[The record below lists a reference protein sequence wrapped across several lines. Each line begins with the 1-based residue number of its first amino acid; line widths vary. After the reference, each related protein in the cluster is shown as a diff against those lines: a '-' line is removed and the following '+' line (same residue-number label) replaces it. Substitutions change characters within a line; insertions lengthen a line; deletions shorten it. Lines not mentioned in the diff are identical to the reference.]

1 MIQELIKRAF
11 NQNTPT
17 IEEKENVYIPKI
29 QSTVTPEK
37 TSFNEVL
44 ENIHNELQK
53 KYERGR

>member
-17 IEEKENVYIPKI
+17 IEEKENIYIPKI

-37 TSFNEVL
+37 TSYNEVFQ
-44 ENIHNELQK
+44 NIHNELQK
-53 KYERGR
+53 KYETL

>member
-29 QSTVTPEK
+29 QSTVRPEK
-37 TSFNEVL
+37 TSFNEVFQ
-44 ENIHNELQK
+44 NIHNELNK
-53 KYERGR
+53 KYETSR

>member
-29 QSTVTPEK
+29 QSTVRPEE
-37 TSFNEVL
+37 TSFNEVW
-44 ENIHNELQK
+44 ENIHKELNK
-53 KYERGR
+53 KYETL

>member
-29 QSTVTPEK
+29 QSTVRPEK
-37 TSFNEVL
+37 TSFNEVFQ
-44 ENIHNELQK
+44 NIHNELQK
-53 KYERGR
+53 KYESVR